1 MPLSSKAKTLKKDMR
16 IVADS
21 LGGIRAMKDEIEAL
35 TNDVESGLPD
45 LTEESSNLRSEL
57 FKRVCK
63 QRNLNFDYIKGTELT
78 ITQRRIMVYRYISGM
93 SWSSICAKMKKSRQH
108 IFRQHNEALE
118 KISNTMK

>member
-1 MPLSSKAKTLKKDMR
+1 MPLSSKAKNLKKEMR

>member
-1 MPLSSKAKTLKKDMR
+1 MNLM
-16 IVADS
+16 
-21 LGGIRAMKDEIEAL
+21 AL